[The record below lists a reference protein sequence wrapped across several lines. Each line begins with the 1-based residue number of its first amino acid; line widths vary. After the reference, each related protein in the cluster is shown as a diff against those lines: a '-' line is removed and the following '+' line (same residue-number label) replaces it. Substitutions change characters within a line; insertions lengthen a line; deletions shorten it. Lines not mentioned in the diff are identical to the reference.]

1 MNYSSFFKV
10 RILDVGLLWV
20 YLRRAKEP
28 YRRRICPR
36 AALLIYT
43 RMIKAVLLIG
53 GKRYDV
59 TDHLKNWEDVE
70 ISAKRK
76 DLGGVVRSFSNKFE
90 FVKGAYDLLEAEYLS
105 NYTKASA
112 ILVIGVLN
120 DSWGYNEKFRCKLD
134 FSTYQ
139 SDGYTISINA
149 IDDSVASIINANKSQ
164 VYDIP
169 VSELKE
175 DTLYYDRIKLLN
187 KSAMY
192 ITPNFENEL
201 MPDYDRFMALRLQS
215 WETLLPLAYGEIST
229 PVKGVMEV
237 YDVGMDIPY
246 DNAGNTGYFALC
258 LVDRIEINLRIRMV
272 VDLMTTKVTSLHIR
286 HMSAD
291 NKLKS
296 DKAILLSKDGSSA
309 GVTFVDESLSY
320 AMRDG
325 DRLIAYILC
334 VPSIGEDID
343 EIIKISRDYDF
354 YIDYSAR
361 NKPVN
366 IDAFSPKKI
375 LSSLLSRMGVSL
387 SGDIVS
393 GSMPIPWMMAAES
406 VRGIKDAKV
415 HTSFSKF
422 CDFAKAL
429 MGYDYEILDNS
440 VRFRHMNDFFVN
452 ETKELDH
459 VSNMELSVD
468 ESLIYSGVE
477 IGFDKQDYDEI
488 NGRDEF
494 HFKSSFSTGLDIK
507 DNILSLISPYRA
519 DCYGLEFLAN
529 ERDEES
535 KDTDSD
541 NDIFIAHARKDGDR
555 LVLVREANGGGI
567 YAVTGVLFPDTI
579 FNASYSPRNMLLVNK
594 ERLGICTDYLSFTA
608 SNGNS
613 SISIG
618 GVSETLPV
626 SLPVSDRRIRIDKVS
641 VETPGL
647 SPFPGNYR
655 GRLSFSYAGRSYEGW
670 VSEITEKI
678 GKYQTASYSLILSKI
693 T

>member
-1 MNYSSFFKV
+1 M
-10 RILDVGLLWV
+10 
-20 YLRRAKEP
+20 
-28 YRRRICPR
+28 
-36 AALLIYT
+36 
-43 RMIKAVLLIG
+43 
-53 GKRYDV
+53 

-105 NYTKASA
+105 NYTRASA

-187 KSAMY
+187 KSTMY

-215 WETLLPLAYGEIST
+215 RETLLPLAYGDIST

-272 VDLMTTKVTSLHIR
+272 VDLLTTAVTSLHIR

-334 VPSIGEDID
+334 VTSIGEDID

-366 IDAFSPKKI
+366 IDAFSPKKL

-429 MGYDYEILDNS
+429 LGYDYEILDNS
-440 VRFRHMNDFFVN
+440 VRFRHVNNFFVN

-541 NDIFIAHARKDGDR
+541 NDIFIVHARKDGDR
-555 LVLVREANGGGI
+555 LVLVREENGGAI
-567 YAVTGVLFPDTI
+567 YAVAGVLFPDTI
-579 FNASYSPRNMLLVNK
+579 FNTSYSPRNMLLVNK

-608 SNGNS
+608 SDGNS

-618 GVSETLPV
+618 GVSETLPI
-626 SLPVSDRRIRIDKVS
+626 SLPVNDRRIRIDKVS
-641 VETPGL
+641 LETPGL

-655 GRLSFSYAGRSYEGW
+655 GKLSFSYAGRSYEGW

-678 GKYQTASYSLILSKI
+678 GKPQTTTYSLILSKI

>member
-1 MNYSSFFKV
+1 M
-10 RILDVGLLWV
+10 
-20 YLRRAKEP
+20 
-28 YRRRICPR
+28 
-36 AALLIYT
+36 

-76 DLGGVVRSFSNKFE
+76 DIGGVVRSFSNKFE

-175 DTLYYDRIKLLN
+175 DTLYYDRMNLNNRVEFGVNPNDPKNEQTDPDIYPIEYTGNYLFPLIYMDTNFPVKNKIEVFDNDGYVENSNDVTPLIKAISDIKIVFRLDFKIRQVEVGVDQQAIYPELLLWLFDKN
-187 KSAMY
+187 GVRQTSTKIGYFDGDNDIHIDYQYTVLMRPGDY
-192 ITPNFENEL
+192 ISLFIDSKT
-201 MPDYDRFMALRLQS
+201 LQ
-215 WETLLPLAYGEIST
+215 TLHAKVFDVKEIS
-229 PVKGVMEV
+229 V
-237 YDVGMDIPY
+237 
-246 DNAGNTGYFALC
+246 
-258 LVDRIEINLRIRMV
+258 
-272 VDLMTTKVTSLHIR
+272 
-286 HMSAD
+286 
-291 NKLKS
+291 
-296 DKAILLSKDGSSA
+296 
-309 GVTFVDESLSY
+309 SY
-320 AMRDG
+320 
-325 DRLIAYILC
+325 
-334 VPSIGEDID
+334 IG
-343 EIIKISRDYDF
+343 
-354 YIDYSAR
+354 R

-366 IDAFSPKKI
+366 IDVFSPKKL

-541 NDIFIAHARKDGDR
+541 NDIFIVHARKDGDR
-555 LVLVREANGGGI
+555 LVLVREENGGAI
-567 YAVTGVLFPDTI
+567 YAVTGVLFPYTI

-608 SNGNS
+608 SDGNS

-618 GVSETLPV
+618 GVSETLPI
-626 SLPVSDRRIRIDKVS
+626 SLPVNDRRIRIDKVS
-641 VETPGL
+641 LETPGL

-655 GRLSFSYAGRSYEGW
+655 GKLSFSYAGRSYEGW

>member
-1 MNYSSFFKV
+1 
-10 RILDVGLLWV
+10 
-20 YLRRAKEP
+20 
-28 YRRRICPR
+28 
-36 AALLIYT
+36 
-43 RMIKAVLLIG
+43 MIKAVLLIG
-53 GKRYDV
+53 GKRYDI
-59 TDHLKNWEDVE
+59 TDHLRNWEDVE

-76 DLGGVVRSFSNKFE
+76 DLGGVVRTFSNKFE
-90 FVKGAYDLLEAEYLS
+90 FVKGAYDLLEAEYLA

-139 SDGYTISINA
+139 SDGYTITINA

-175 DTLYYDRIKLLN
+175 EVLYYDRIDLN
-187 KSAMY
+187 NRVEFGVN
-192 ITPNFENEL
+192 PNDPNNEQTD
-201 MPDYDRFMALRLQS
+201 PDIYPIEYTGNYLF
-215 WETLLPLAYGEIST
+215 PLVYMDT
-229 PVKGVMEV
+229 NFPVKNKIEVFDNDGYIENSNDVTPLIKAISDIKIVFRLDFKIRQVEVGVDQQAIYPELLLWLFDKNGV
-237 YDVGMDIPY
+237 KQTSSKI
-246 DNAGNTGYFALC
+246 GYF
-258 LVDRIEINLRIRMV
+258 
-272 VDLMTTKVTSLHIR
+272 
-286 HMSAD
+286 
-291 NKLKS
+291 
-296 DKAILLSKDGSSA
+296 
-309 GVTFVDESLSY
+309 
-320 AMRDG
+320 DG
-325 DRLIAYILC
+325 DN
-334 VPSIGEDID
+334 DIH
-343 EIIKISRDYDF
+343 
-354 YIDYSAR
+354 IDYQYTVLMRPGDYISLFIDSKTLQTLHAKVFDVKDISVSYIGR

-366 IDAFSPKKI
+366 IDAFSPKKL

-429 MGYDYEILDNS
+429 LGYDYEILDNS

-452 ETKELDH
+452 ETKDLEH
-459 VSNMELSVD
+459 VSGMDLSVD
-468 ESLIYSGVE
+468 ESLIYSGVD

-494 HFKSSFSTGLDIK
+494 HFKSSFSTGLSIK

-529 ERDEES
+529 EREEES

-541 NDIFIAHARKDGDR
+541 NDIFIAHARKEGGR
-555 LVLVREANGGGI
+555 LVLVREVNGGPI
-567 YAVTGVLFPDTI
+567 YKVTGVLFPDTI
-579 FNASYSPRNMLLVNK
+579 FNAKYSPRNMLMVNK
-594 ERLGICTDYLSFTA
+594 ARLGICTDYLSFTA
-608 SNGNS
+608 SEGNS

-618 GVSETLPV
+618 GVSETLPI
-626 SLPVSDRRIRIDKVS
+626 SLPTSDRNIRIDKVS

-655 GRLSFSYAGRSYEGW
+655 GKLSFSYAGRSYEGW

>member
-1 MNYSSFFKV
+1 M
-10 RILDVGLLWV
+10 
-20 YLRRAKEP
+20 
-28 YRRRICPR
+28 
-36 AALLIYT
+36 

-76 DLGGVVRSFSNKFE
+76 DLCGVVRSFSNKFE

-187 KSAMY
+187 KSTMY

-215 WETLLPLAYGEIST
+215 RETLLPLAYGEIST

-237 YDVGMDIPY
+237 YDIGMDIPY
-246 DNAGNTGYFALC
+246 DNAGKTGYFALC
-258 LVDRIEINLRIRMV
+258 LVDKIEINLRIRMV
-272 VDLMTTKVTSLHIR
+272 VDLLTTAVTSLHIR

-334 VPSIGEDID
+334 VTSIGEDID

-366 IDAFSPKKI
+366 IDAFSPKKL

-429 MGYDYEILDNS
+429 LGYDYEILDNS

-608 SNGNS
+608 SDGNS

-618 GVSETLPV
+618 GVSETLPI
-626 SLPVSDRRIRIDKVS
+626 SLPVNDRRIRIDKVS
-641 VETPGL
+641 LETPGL

>member
-1 MNYSSFFKV
+1 M
-10 RILDVGLLWV
+10 
-20 YLRRAKEP
+20 
-28 YRRRICPR
+28 
-36 AALLIYT
+36 

-105 NYTKASA
+105 NYTRASA

-187 KSAMY
+187 KSTMY

-215 WETLLPLAYGEIST
+215 RETLLPLAYGEIST

-246 DNAGNTGYFALC
+246 DNAGKTGYFALC
-258 LVDRIEINLRIRMV
+258 LVDKIEINLRIRMV
-272 VDLMTTKVTSLHIR
+272 VDLLTTAVTSLHIR

-309 GVTFVDESLSY
+309 GVTSVDESLSY

-334 VPSIGEDID
+334 VTSIGEDID

-366 IDAFSPKKI
+366 IDAFSPKKL

-429 MGYDYEILDNS
+429 LGYDYEILDNS
-440 VRFRHMNDFFVN
+440 VRFRHMNDFFAN

-541 NDIFIAHARKDGDR
+541 NDIFIVHARKDGDR
-555 LVLVREANGGGI
+555 LVLVREENGGAI
-567 YAVTGVLFPDTI
+567 YAVTGVLFSDTI

-608 SNGNS
+608 SDGNS

-618 GVSETLPV
+618 GVSETLLIP
-626 SLPVSDRRIRIDKVS
+626 LPVNDRRIRIDKVS
-641 VETPGL
+641 LETPGL

-655 GRLSFSYAGRSYEGW
+655 GKLSFSYAGRSYEGW

>member
-1 MNYSSFFKV
+1 M
-10 RILDVGLLWV
+10 
-20 YLRRAKEP
+20 
-28 YRRRICPR
+28 
-36 AALLIYT
+36 

-76 DLGGVVRSFSNKFE
+76 DIGGVVRSFSNKFE

-175 DTLYYDRIKLLN
+175 DTLYYDRMNLNNRVEFGVNPNDPKNEQTDPDIYPIEYTGNYLFPLIYMDTNFPVKNKIEVFDNDGYVENSNDVTPLIKAISDIKIVFRLDFKIRQVEVGVDQQAIYPELLLWLFDKN
-187 KSAMY
+187 GVRQTSTKIGYFDGDNDIHIDYQYTVLMRPGDY
-192 ITPNFENEL
+192 ISLFIDSKT
-201 MPDYDRFMALRLQS
+201 LQ
-215 WETLLPLAYGEIST
+215 TLHAKVFDVKEIS
-229 PVKGVMEV
+229 V
-237 YDVGMDIPY
+237 
-246 DNAGNTGYFALC
+246 
-258 LVDRIEINLRIRMV
+258 
-272 VDLMTTKVTSLHIR
+272 
-286 HMSAD
+286 
-291 NKLKS
+291 
-296 DKAILLSKDGSSA
+296 
-309 GVTFVDESLSY
+309 SY
-320 AMRDG
+320 
-325 DRLIAYILC
+325 
-334 VPSIGEDID
+334 IG
-343 EIIKISRDYDF
+343 
-354 YIDYSAR
+354 R

-366 IDAFSPKKI
+366 IDVFSPKKL

-440 VRFRHMNDFFVN
+440 VRFRHMNDFFIN

-541 NDIFIAHARKDGDR
+541 NDIFIVHARKDGDR
-555 LVLVREANGGGI
+555 LVLVREENGGAI

-608 SNGNS
+608 SDGNS

-618 GVSETLPV
+618 GVSETLPI
-626 SLPVSDRRIRIDKVS
+626 SLPVNDRRIRIDKVS
-641 VETPGL
+641 LETPGL

-655 GRLSFSYAGRSYEGW
+655 GKLSFSYAGRSYEGW

-678 GKYQTASYSLILSKI
+678 GKPQTTTYSLILSKI

>member
-1 MNYSSFFKV
+1 M
-10 RILDVGLLWV
+10 
-20 YLRRAKEP
+20 
-28 YRRRICPR
+28 
-36 AALLIYT
+36 
-43 RMIKAVLLIG
+43 
-53 GKRYDV
+53 

-76 DLGGVVRSFSNKFE
+76 DIGGVVRSFSNKFE

-187 KSAMY
+187 KSTMY

-215 WETLLPLAYGEIST
+215 RETLLPLAYGEIST

-246 DNAGNTGYFALC
+246 DNAGKTGYFALC
-258 LVDRIEINLRIRMV
+258 LVDKIEINLRIRMV
-272 VDLMTTKVTSLHIR
+272 VDLLTTAVTSLHIR

-309 GVTFVDESLSY
+309 GVTSVDESLSY

-334 VPSIGEDID
+334 VTSIGEDID

-366 IDAFSPKKI
+366 IDAFSPKKL

-429 MGYDYEILDNS
+429 LGYDYEILDNS

-541 NDIFIAHARKDGDR
+541 NDIFIVHARKDGDR
-555 LVLVREANGGGI
+555 LVLVREENGGAI
-567 YAVTGVLFPDTI
+567 YAVMGVLFPDTI
-579 FNASYSPRNMLLVNK
+579 FNASYSPRNMILVNK

-608 SNGNS
+608 SDGNS

-618 GVSETLPV
+618 GVSETLPIP
-626 SLPVSDRRIRIDKVS
+626 LPVNDRRIRIDKVS
-641 VETPGL
+641 LETPGL

-655 GRLSFSYAGRSYEGW
+655 GKLSFSYAGRSYEGW

>member
-1 MNYSSFFKV
+1 
-10 RILDVGLLWV
+10 
-20 YLRRAKEP
+20 
-28 YRRRICPR
+28 
-36 AALLIYT
+36 
-43 RMIKAVLLIG
+43 MIKAVLLIG

-76 DLGGVVRSFSNKFE
+76 DIGGVVRSFSNKFE

-187 KSAMY
+187 KSTMY

-215 WETLLPLAYGEIST
+215 RETLLPLAYGEIST

-246 DNAGNTGYFALC
+246 DNAGKTGYFALC
-258 LVDRIEINLRIRMV
+258 LVDKIEINLRIRMV
-272 VDLMTTKVTSLHIR
+272 VDLLTTAVTSLHIR

-309 GVTFVDESLSY
+309 GVTSVDESLSY

-334 VPSIGEDID
+334 VTSIGEDID

-366 IDAFSPKKI
+366 IDAFSPKKL

-429 MGYDYEILDNS
+429 LGYDYEILDNS

-541 NDIFIAHARKDGDR
+541 NDIFIVHARKDGDR
-555 LVLVREANGGGI
+555 LVLVREENGGAI

-608 SNGNS
+608 SDGNS

-618 GVSETLPV
+618 GVSETLPI
-626 SLPVSDRRIRIDKVS
+626 SLPVNDRRIRIDKVS
-641 VETPGL
+641 LETPGL

-655 GRLSFSYAGRSYEGW
+655 GKLSFSYAGRSYEGW

>member
-1 MNYSSFFKV
+1 
-10 RILDVGLLWV
+10 
-20 YLRRAKEP
+20 
-28 YRRRICPR
+28 
-36 AALLIYT
+36 
-43 RMIKAVLLIG
+43 MIKAVLLIG

-175 DTLYYDRIKLLN
+175 DTLYYDRMNLNNRVEFGVNPNDPKNEQTDPDIYPIEYTGNYLFPLIYMDTNFPVKNKIEVFDNDGYVENSNDVTPLIKAISDIKIVFRLDFKIRQVEVGVDQQAIYPELLLWLFDKN
-187 KSAMY
+187 GVRQTSTKIGYFDGDNDIHIDYQYTVLMRPGDY
-192 ITPNFENEL
+192 ISLFIDSKT
-201 MPDYDRFMALRLQS
+201 LQ
-215 WETLLPLAYGEIST
+215 TLHAKVFDVKEIS
-229 PVKGVMEV
+229 V
-237 YDVGMDIPY
+237 
-246 DNAGNTGYFALC
+246 
-258 LVDRIEINLRIRMV
+258 
-272 VDLMTTKVTSLHIR
+272 
-286 HMSAD
+286 
-291 NKLKS
+291 
-296 DKAILLSKDGSSA
+296 
-309 GVTFVDESLSY
+309 SY
-320 AMRDG
+320 
-325 DRLIAYILC
+325 
-334 VPSIGEDID
+334 IG
-343 EIIKISRDYDF
+343 
-354 YIDYSAR
+354 R

-366 IDAFSPKKI
+366 IDVFSPKKL

-429 MGYDYEILDNS
+429 LGYDYEILDNS

-541 NDIFIAHARKDGDR
+541 NDIFIVHARKDGDR
-555 LVLVREANGGGI
+555 LVLVREENGGAI

-608 SNGNS
+608 SDGNS

-618 GVSETLPV
+618 GVSETLPI
-626 SLPVSDRRIRIDKVS
+626 SLPVNDRRIRIDKVS
-641 VETPGL
+641 LETPGL

-655 GRLSFSYAGRSYEGW
+655 GKLSFSYAGRSYEGW

>member
-1 MNYSSFFKV
+1 
-10 RILDVGLLWV
+10 
-20 YLRRAKEP
+20 
-28 YRRRICPR
+28 
-36 AALLIYT
+36 
-43 RMIKAVLLIG
+43 MIKAVLLIG

-90 FVKGAYDLLEAEYLS
+90 FVKGAYDLLEAEYLA
-105 NYTKASA
+105 NYTRASA

-187 KSAMY
+187 KSTMY

-201 MPDYDRFMALRLQS
+201 MPDYDRFMALRIQKR
-215 WETLLPLAYGEIST
+215 ETLLPLAYGEIST
-229 PVKGVMEV
+229 PVRGVMEV

-258 LVDRIEINLRIRMV
+258 LVDKIEINLRIRML
-272 VDLMTTKVTSLHIR
+272 VDLLTTAVTSLHIR

-309 GVTFVDESLSY
+309 GVTSVDESLSY

-334 VPSIGEDID
+334 VTSIGEDID

-366 IDAFSPKKI
+366 IDAFSPKKL

-387 SGDIVS
+387 PGDIVS
-393 GSMPIPWMMAAES
+393 GAMPIPWVMAAES

-429 MGYDYEILDNS
+429 LGYDYEILDNS

-541 NDIFIAHARKDGDR
+541 NDIFIVHARKDGDR

-579 FNASYSPRNMLLVNK
+579 FNALYSPRNMLLVNK
-594 ERLGICTDYLSFTA
+594 YRLDICTDYLSFTA
-608 SNGNS
+608 SDGNS

-618 GVSETLPV
+618 GVSETLPI
-626 SLPVSDRRIRIDKVS
+626 SLPVNDRRIRIDKVS
-641 VETPGL
+641 LETPGL

-655 GRLSFSYAGRSYEGW
+655 GKLSFSYAGRSYEGW

>member
-1 MNYSSFFKV
+1 M
-10 RILDVGLLWV
+10 
-20 YLRRAKEP
+20 
-28 YRRRICPR
+28 
-36 AALLIYT
+36 

-76 DLGGVVRSFSNKFE
+76 DLCGVVRSFSNKFE

-187 KSAMY
+187 KSTMY

-215 WETLLPLAYGEIST
+215 RETLLPLAYGEIST

-246 DNAGNTGYFALC
+246 DNAGKTGYFALC
-258 LVDRIEINLRIRMV
+258 LVDKIEINLRIRMV
-272 VDLMTTKVTSLHIR
+272 VDLLTTAVTSLHIR

-334 VPSIGEDID
+334 VTSIGEDID

-366 IDAFSPKKI
+366 IDAFSPKKL

-429 MGYDYEILDNS
+429 LGYDYEILDNS

-541 NDIFIAHARKDGDR
+541 NDIFIVHARKDGDR
-555 LVLVREANGGGI
+555 LVLVREENGGAI
-567 YAVTGVLFPDTI
+567 YAVTGVLFSDTI

-608 SNGNS
+608 SDGNS

-618 GVSETLPV
+618 GVSETLPI
-626 SLPVSDRRIRIDKVS
+626 SLPVNDRRIRIDKVS
-641 VETPGL
+641 LETPGL
-647 SPFPGNYR
+647 SPFPGNYK
-655 GRLSFSYAGRSYEGW
+655 GKLSFSYAGRSYEGW

>member
-1 MNYSSFFKV
+1 
-10 RILDVGLLWV
+10 
-20 YLRRAKEP
+20 
-28 YRRRICPR
+28 
-36 AALLIYT
+36 
-43 RMIKAVLLIG
+43 MIKAVLLIG

-90 FVKGAYDLLEAEYLS
+90 FVKGAYDLLESEYLS

-187 KSAMY
+187 KSTMY

-201 MPDYDRFMALRLQS
+201 MPDYDQFMALRLQS
-215 WETLLPLAYGEIST
+215 RETLLPLAYGEIST

-246 DNAGNTGYFALC
+246 DNAGNTGYFTLC

-272 VDLMTTKVTSLHIR
+272 VDLLTTAVTSLHIR

-320 AMRDG
+320 VMRDG

-334 VPSIGEDID
+334 VTSIGEDVD
-343 EIIKISRDYDF
+343 EFVKISRDYDF

-366 IDAFSPKKI
+366 IDAFSPKKL

-429 MGYDYEILDNS
+429 LGYDYGILDNS

-541 NDIFIAHARKDGDR
+541 NDIFIVHARKDGDR
-555 LVLVREANGGGI
+555 LVLVREENGGAI

-594 ERLGICTDYLSFTA
+594 DRLGICTDYLSFTA
-608 SNGNS
+608 SDGNS

-618 GVSETLPV
+618 GVSETLPI
-626 SLPVSDRRIRIDKVS
+626 SLPVNDRRIRIDKVS
-641 VETPGL
+641 LETPGL

-655 GRLSFSYAGRSYEGW
+655 GKLSFSYAGRSYEGW
-670 VSEITEKI
+670 VGEITEKI
-678 GKYQTASYSLILSKI
+678 GKPQTTSYSLILSKI

>member
-1 MNYSSFFKV
+1 MT
-10 RILDVGLLWV
+10 
-20 YLRRAKEP
+20 E
-28 YRRRICPR
+28 
-36 AALLIYT
+36 
-43 RMIKAVLLIG
+43 
-53 GKRYDV
+53 
-59 TDHLKNWEDVE
+59 HLKNWEDVE

-76 DLGGVVRSFSNKFE
+76 DLCGVVRSFSNKFE

-187 KSAMY
+187 KSTMY

-215 WETLLPLAYGEIST
+215 RETLLPLAYGEIST

-246 DNAGNTGYFALC
+246 DNAGKTGYFALC
-258 LVDRIEINLRIRMV
+258 LVDKIEINLRIRMV
-272 VDLMTTKVTSLHIR
+272 VDLLTTAVTSLHIR

-334 VPSIGEDID
+334 VTSIGEDID

-366 IDAFSPKKI
+366 IDAFSPKKL

-429 MGYDYEILDNS
+429 LGYDYEILDNS

-608 SNGNS
+608 SDGNS

-618 GVSETLPV
+618 GVSETLPI
-626 SLPVSDRRIRIDKVS
+626 SLPVNDRRIRIDKVS
-641 VETPGL
+641 LETPGL

>member
-1 MNYSSFFKV
+1 
-10 RILDVGLLWV
+10 
-20 YLRRAKEP
+20 
-28 YRRRICPR
+28 
-36 AALLIYT
+36 
-43 RMIKAVLLIG
+43 MIKAVLLIG

-187 KSAMY
+187 KSTMY

-215 WETLLPLAYGEIST
+215 RETLLPLAYGEIST

-246 DNAGNTGYFALC
+246 DNAGKTGYFALC
-258 LVDRIEINLRIRMV
+258 LVDKIEINLRIRMV
-272 VDLMTTKVTSLHIR
+272 VDLLTTAVTSLHIR

-309 GVTFVDESLSY
+309 GVTSVDESLSY

-334 VPSIGEDID
+334 VTSIGEDID

-366 IDAFSPKKI
+366 IDAFSPKKL

-429 MGYDYEILDNS
+429 LGYDYEILDNS

-541 NDIFIAHARKDGDR
+541 NDIFIVHARKDGDR
-555 LVLVREANGGGI
+555 LVLVREENGGAI

-608 SNGNS
+608 SDGNS

-618 GVSETLPV
+618 GVSETLPI
-626 SLPVSDRRIRIDKVS
+626 SLPVNDRRIRIDKVS
-641 VETPGL
+641 LETPGL
-647 SPFPGNYR
+647 SPFPVNYR
-655 GRLSFSYAGRSYEGW
+655 GKLSFSYAGRSYEGW

-678 GKYQTASYSLILSKI
+678 GKPQTTSYSLILSKI

>member
-1 MNYSSFFKV
+1 M
-10 RILDVGLLWV
+10 
-20 YLRRAKEP
+20 
-28 YRRRICPR
+28 
-36 AALLIYT
+36 

-105 NYTKASA
+105 NYTRASA

-175 DTLYYDRIKLLN
+175 DTLYYDRIYLN
-187 KSAMY
+187 NNTKWS
-192 ITPNFENEL
+192 INPNVDQTQDDVYEVIINTK
-201 MPDYDRFMALRLQS
+201 DIY
-215 WETLLPLAYGEIST
+215 TLLPITYIDTNFAVKNIIDVSDQILSIHEATGDNYMIKGITPHPIKIRISFSIKAGKTSEEIVLALFFVILN
-229 PVKGVMEV
+229 KGGDILREERT
-237 YDVGMDIPY
+237 DIPLSDTY
-246 DNAGNTGYFALC
+246 INIDKTFDISLNPDDRFAVYF
-258 LVDRIEINLRIRMV
+258 N
-272 VDLMTTKVTSLHIR
+272 
-286 HMSAD
+286 
-291 NKLKS
+291 
-296 DKAILLSKDGSSA
+296 SA
-309 GVTFVDESLSY
+309 GGHSTDIHLTIKDVKDISVSY
-320 AMRDG
+320 
-325 DRLIAYILC
+325 
-334 VPSIGEDID
+334 IG
-343 EIIKISRDYDF
+343 
-354 YIDYSAR
+354 R
-361 NKPVN
+361 NKPVE
-366 IDAFSPKKI
+366 IDTFSPKKL

-387 SGDIVS
+387 SSDIVS

-429 MGYDYEILDNS
+429 LGYDYEILDNS

-468 ESLIYSGVE
+468 ESLIYSGIE

-555 LVLVREANGGGI
+555 LVLVREENGGAI

-594 ERLGICTDYLSFTA
+594 DRLGICTDYLSFTA
-608 SNGNS
+608 SDGNS

-618 GVSETLPV
+618 GVSETLPI
-626 SLPVSDRRIRIDKVS
+626 SLPVNDRRIRIDKVS
-641 VETPGL
+641 LETPGL

-655 GRLSFSYAGRSYEGW
+655 GKLSFSYAGRSYEGW

-678 GKYQTASYSLILSKI
+678 GKPQTTTYSLILSKI

>member
-1 MNYSSFFKV
+1 M
-10 RILDVGLLWV
+10 
-20 YLRRAKEP
+20 
-28 YRRRICPR
+28 
-36 AALLIYT
+36 

-76 DLGGVVRSFSNKFE
+76 DIGGVVRSFSNKFE

-187 KSAMY
+187 KSTMY

-215 WETLLPLAYGEIST
+215 RETLLPLAYGEIST

-246 DNAGNTGYFALC
+246 DNAGKTGYFALC
-258 LVDRIEINLRIRMV
+258 LVDKIEINLRIRMV
-272 VDLMTTKVTSLHIR
+272 VDLLTTAVTSLHIR

-309 GVTFVDESLSY
+309 GVTSVDESLSY

-334 VPSIGEDID
+334 VTSIGEDID
-343 EIIKISRDYDF
+343 EIIKISRDYDL

-366 IDAFSPKKI
+366 IDAFSPKKL

-429 MGYDYEILDNS
+429 LGYDYEILDNS

-541 NDIFIAHARKDGDR
+541 NDIFIVHARKDGDR
-555 LVLVREANGGGI
+555 LVLVREENGGAI

-594 ERLGICTDYLSFTA
+594 DRLGICTDYLSFTA
-608 SNGNS
+608 SDGNS

-618 GVSETLPV
+618 GVSETLPI
-626 SLPVSDRRIRIDKVS
+626 SLPVNDRRIRIDKVS
-641 VETPGL
+641 LETPGL

-655 GRLSFSYAGRSYEGW
+655 GKLSFSYAGRSYEGW

>member
-1 MNYSSFFKV
+1 M
-10 RILDVGLLWV
+10 
-20 YLRRAKEP
+20 
-28 YRRRICPR
+28 
-36 AALLIYT
+36 

-76 DLGGVVRSFSNKFE
+76 DIGGVVRSFSNKFE

-187 KSAMY
+187 KSTMY

-215 WETLLPLAYGEIST
+215 RETLLPLAYGEIST

-246 DNAGNTGYFALC
+246 DNAGKTGYFALC
-258 LVDRIEINLRIRMV
+258 LVDKIEINLRIRMV
-272 VDLMTTKVTSLHIR
+272 VDLLTTAVTSLHIR

-309 GVTFVDESLSY
+309 GVTSVDESLSY

-334 VPSIGEDID
+334 VTSIGEDID

-366 IDAFSPKKI
+366 IDAFSPKKL

-541 NDIFIAHARKDGDR
+541 NDIFIVHARKDGDR
-555 LVLVREANGGGI
+555 LVLVREENGGAI
-567 YAVTGVLFPDTI
+567 YAVTGVLFSDTI

-608 SNGNS
+608 SDGNS

-618 GVSETLPV
+618 GVSETLPI
-626 SLPVSDRRIRIDKVS
+626 SLPVNDRRIRIDKVS
-641 VETPGL
+641 LETPGL

-655 GRLSFSYAGRSYEGW
+655 GKLSFSYAGRSYEGW

>member
-1 MNYSSFFKV
+1 
-10 RILDVGLLWV
+10 
-20 YLRRAKEP
+20 
-28 YRRRICPR
+28 
-36 AALLIYT
+36 
-43 RMIKAVLLIG
+43 MIKAVLLIG

-90 FVKGAYDLLEAEYLS
+90 FVKWAYDLLEAEYLS

-175 DTLYYDRIKLLN
+175 DALYYDRIKLLN
-187 KSAMY
+187 KSTMY

-215 WETLLPLAYGEIST
+215 RETLLPLAYGEIST

-246 DNAGNTGYFALC
+246 DNAGKTGYFALC
-258 LVDRIEINLRIRMV
+258 LVDKIEINLRIRMV
-272 VDLMTTKVTSLHIR
+272 VDLLTTAVTSLHIR

-334 VPSIGEDID
+334 VTSIGEGID

-366 IDAFSPKKI
+366 IDAFSPKKL

-429 MGYDYEILDNS
+429 LGYDYEILDNS
-440 VRFRHMNDFFVN
+440 VHFRHMNDFFVN

-541 NDIFIAHARKDGDR
+541 NDIFIVHARKDGDR
-555 LVLVREANGGGI
+555 LVLVREENGGAI

-608 SNGNS
+608 SDGNS

-618 GVSETLPV
+618 GVSETLPI
-626 SLPVSDRRIRIDKVS
+626 SLPVNDRRIRIDKVS
-641 VETPGL
+641 LETPGL

-655 GRLSFSYAGRSYEGW
+655 GKLSFSYAGISYEGW

>member
-1 MNYSSFFKV
+1 M
-10 RILDVGLLWV
+10 
-20 YLRRAKEP
+20 
-28 YRRRICPR
+28 
-36 AALLIYT
+36 

-76 DLGGVVRSFSNKFE
+76 DLCGVVRSFSNNFE

-187 KSAMY
+187 KSTMY

-215 WETLLPLAYGEIST
+215 RETLLPLAYGEIST

-246 DNAGNTGYFALC
+246 DNAGKTGYFALC
-258 LVDRIEINLRIRMV
+258 LVDKIEINLRIRMV
-272 VDLMTTKVTSLHIR
+272 VDLLTTAVTSLHIR

-334 VPSIGEDID
+334 VTSIGEDID

-366 IDAFSPKKI
+366 IDAFSPKKL

-429 MGYDYEILDNS
+429 LGYDYEILDNS

-608 SNGNS
+608 SDGNS

-618 GVSETLPV
+618 GVSETLPI
-626 SLPVSDRRIRIDKVS
+626 SLPVNDRRIRIDKVS
-641 VETPGL
+641 LETPGL

>member
-1 MNYSSFFKV
+1 M
-10 RILDVGLLWV
+10 
-20 YLRRAKEP
+20 
-28 YRRRICPR
+28 
-36 AALLIYT
+36 

-76 DLGGVVRSFSNKFE
+76 DIGGVVRSFSNKFE

-187 KSAMY
+187 KSTMY

-215 WETLLPLAYGEIST
+215 RETLLPLAYGEIST

-246 DNAGNTGYFALC
+246 DNAGKTGYFALC
-258 LVDRIEINLRIRMV
+258 LVDKIEINLRIRMV
-272 VDLMTTKVTSLHIR
+272 VDLLTTAVTSLHIR

-309 GVTFVDESLSY
+309 GVTSVDESLSY

-334 VPSIGEDID
+334 VTSIGEDID

-366 IDAFSPKKI
+366 IDAFSPKKL

-429 MGYDYEILDNS
+429 LGYDYEILDNS

-541 NDIFIAHARKDGDR
+541 NDIFIVHARKDGDR
-555 LVLVREANGGGI
+555 LVLVREENGGAI
-567 YAVTGVLFPDTI
+567 YAVMGVLFPDTI

-608 SNGNS
+608 SDGNS

-618 GVSETLPV
+618 GVSETLPI
-626 SLPVSDRRIRIDKVS
+626 SLPVNDRRIRIDKVS
-641 VETPGL
+641 LETPGL

-655 GRLSFSYAGRSYEGW
+655 GKLSFSYAGRSYEGW

>member
-1 MNYSSFFKV
+1 
-10 RILDVGLLWV
+10 
-20 YLRRAKEP
+20 
-28 YRRRICPR
+28 
-36 AALLIYT
+36 
-43 RMIKAVLLIG
+43 MIKAVLLIG

-175 DTLYYDRIKLLN
+175 DTLYYDRMNLNNRVEFGVNPNDPKNEQTDPDIYPIEYTGNYLFPLIYMDTNFPVKNKIEVFDNDGYVENSNDVTPLIKAISDIKIVFRLDFKIRQVEVGVDQQAIYPELLLWLFDKN
-187 KSAMY
+187 GVRQTSTKIGYFDGDNDIHIDYQYTVLMRPGDY
-192 ITPNFENEL
+192 ISLFIDSKT
-201 MPDYDRFMALRLQS
+201 LQ
-215 WETLLPLAYGEIST
+215 TLHAKVFDVKEIS
-229 PVKGVMEV
+229 V
-237 YDVGMDIPY
+237 
-246 DNAGNTGYFALC
+246 
-258 LVDRIEINLRIRMV
+258 
-272 VDLMTTKVTSLHIR
+272 
-286 HMSAD
+286 
-291 NKLKS
+291 
-296 DKAILLSKDGSSA
+296 
-309 GVTFVDESLSY
+309 SY
-320 AMRDG
+320 
-325 DRLIAYILC
+325 
-334 VPSIGEDID
+334 IG
-343 EIIKISRDYDF
+343 
-354 YIDYSAR
+354 R

-366 IDAFSPKKI
+366 IDVFSPKKL

-415 HTSFSKF
+415 HTSFFKF

-468 ESLIYSGVE
+468 ESLIYSGVD
-477 IGFDKQDYDEI
+477 IGFDKQEYDEI

-494 HFKSSFSTGLDIK
+494 HFKSSFSTGLEIK
-507 DNILSLISPYRA
+507 DNILLLISPYRA

-529 ERDEES
+529 EREEES

-541 NDIFIAHARKDGDR
+541 NDIFIVHARKEGDK
-555 LVLVREANGGGI
+555 LTLVREANGGGI

-579 FNASYSPRNMLLVNK
+579 FNALYSPRNMLMVNK
-594 ERLGICTDYLSFTA
+594 YRLDICTDYLSFTA
-608 SNGNS
+608 SDGNS

-618 GVSETLPV
+618 GVPETQPI
-626 SLPVSDRRIRIDKVS
+626 SLSVYDRRIRIDKVS

-655 GRLSFSYAGRSYEGW
+655 GKLSFSYDGRSYEGW
-670 VSEITEKI
+670 VGEITEKI
-678 GKYQTASYSLILSKI
+678 GKPQTTSYSLILSKI

>member
-1 MNYSSFFKV
+1 M
-10 RILDVGLLWV
+10 
-20 YLRRAKEP
+20 
-28 YRRRICPR
+28 
-36 AALLIYT
+36 

-76 DLGGVVRSFSNKFE
+76 DLCGVVRSFSNKFE

-187 KSAMY
+187 KSTMY

-215 WETLLPLAYGEIST
+215 RETLLPLAYGEIST

-246 DNAGNTGYFALC
+246 DNAGKTGYFALC
-258 LVDRIEINLRIRMV
+258 LVDKIEINLRIRMA
-272 VDLMTTKVTSLHIR
+272 VDLLTTAVTSLHIR

-334 VPSIGEDID
+334 VTSIGEDID

-366 IDAFSPKKI
+366 IDAFSPKKL

-429 MGYDYEILDNS
+429 LGYDYEILDNS
-440 VRFRHMNDFFVN
+440 VLFRHMNDFFVN

-608 SNGNS
+608 SDGNS

-618 GVSETLPV
+618 GVSETLPI
-626 SLPVSDRRIRIDKVS
+626 SLPVNDRRIRIDKVS
-641 VETPGL
+641 LETPGL

>member
-1 MNYSSFFKV
+1 M
-10 RILDVGLLWV
+10 
-20 YLRRAKEP
+20 
-28 YRRRICPR
+28 
-36 AALLIYT
+36 
-43 RMIKAVLLIG
+43 
-53 GKRYDV
+53 

-175 DTLYYDRIKLLN
+175 DTLYYDRMNLNNRVEFGVNPNDPKNEQTDPDIYPIEYTGNYLFPLIYMDTNFPVKNKIEVFDNDGYVENSNDVTPLIKAISDIKIVFRLDFKIRQVEVGVDQQAIYPELLLWLFDKN
-187 KSAMY
+187 GVRQTSTKIGYFDGDNDIHIDYQYTVLMRPGDY
-192 ITPNFENEL
+192 ISLFIDSKT
-201 MPDYDRFMALRLQS
+201 LQ
-215 WETLLPLAYGEIST
+215 TLHAKVFDVKEIS
-229 PVKGVMEV
+229 V
-237 YDVGMDIPY
+237 
-246 DNAGNTGYFALC
+246 
-258 LVDRIEINLRIRMV
+258 
-272 VDLMTTKVTSLHIR
+272 
-286 HMSAD
+286 
-291 NKLKS
+291 
-296 DKAILLSKDGSSA
+296 
-309 GVTFVDESLSY
+309 SY
-320 AMRDG
+320 
-325 DRLIAYILC
+325 
-334 VPSIGEDID
+334 IG
-343 EIIKISRDYDF
+343 
-354 YIDYSAR
+354 R

-366 IDAFSPKKI
+366 IDVFSPKKL

-429 MGYDYEILDNS
+429 LGYDYEILDNS

-468 ESLIYSGVE
+468 ESLIYSGIE

-555 LVLVREANGGGI
+555 LVLVREENGGAI

-594 ERLGICTDYLSFTA
+594 DRLGICTDYLSFTA
-608 SNGNS
+608 SDGNS

-618 GVSETLPV
+618 GVSETLPI
-626 SLPVSDRRIRIDKVS
+626 SLPVNDRRIRIDKVS
-641 VETPGL
+641 LETPGL

-655 GRLSFSYAGRSYEGW
+655 GRLSFSCAGRSYEGW

>member
-1 MNYSSFFKV
+1 M
-10 RILDVGLLWV
+10 
-20 YLRRAKEP
+20 
-28 YRRRICPR
+28 
-36 AALLIYT
+36 
-43 RMIKAVLLIG
+43 LLIG

-105 NYTKASA
+105 NYTRASA

-187 KSAMY
+187 KSTMY

-215 WETLLPLAYGEIST
+215 RETLLPLAYGEIST

-246 DNAGNTGYFALC
+246 DNAGKTGYFALC
-258 LVDRIEINLRIRMV
+258 LVDKIEINLRIRMV
-272 VDLMTTKVTSLHIR
+272 VDLLTTAVTSLHIR

-309 GVTFVDESLSY
+309 GVTSVDESLSY

-334 VPSIGEDID
+334 VTSIGEDID

-366 IDAFSPKKI
+366 IDAFSPKKL

-387 SGDIVS
+387 SGDMVS

-429 MGYDYEILDNS
+429 LGYDYEILDNS

-541 NDIFIAHARKDGDR
+541 NDIFIVHARKDGDR
-555 LVLVREANGGGI
+555 LVLVREENGGAI

-594 ERLGICTDYLSFTA
+594 DRLGICTDYLSFTA
-608 SNGNS
+608 SDGNS

-618 GVSETLPV
+618 GVSETLPI
-626 SLPVSDRRIRIDKVS
+626 SLPVNDRRIRIDKVS
-641 VETPGL
+641 LETPGL

-655 GRLSFSYAGRSYEGW
+655 GKLSFSYAGRSYEGW

>member
-1 MNYSSFFKV
+1 M
-10 RILDVGLLWV
+10 
-20 YLRRAKEP
+20 
-28 YRRRICPR
+28 
-36 AALLIYT
+36 

-76 DLGGVVRSFSNKFE
+76 DLCGVVRSFSNKFE

-187 KSAMY
+187 KSTMY

-215 WETLLPLAYGEIST
+215 RETLLPLAYGEIST

-246 DNAGNTGYFALC
+246 DNAGKTGYFALC
-258 LVDRIEINLRIRMV
+258 LVDKIEINLRIRMV
-272 VDLMTTKVTSLHIR
+272 VDLLTTAVTSLHIR

-334 VPSIGEDID
+334 VTSIGEDID

-366 IDAFSPKKI
+366 IDAFSPKKL

-429 MGYDYEILDNS
+429 LGYDYEILDNS

-555 LVLVREANGGGI
+555 LVLVREANGEGI

-608 SNGNS
+608 SDGNS

-618 GVSETLPV
+618 GVSETLPI
-626 SLPVSDRRIRIDKVS
+626 SLPVNDRRIRIDKVS
-641 VETPGL
+641 LETPGL

>member
-1 MNYSSFFKV
+1 
-10 RILDVGLLWV
+10 
-20 YLRRAKEP
+20 
-28 YRRRICPR
+28 
-36 AALLIYT
+36 
-43 RMIKAVLLIG
+43 MIKAVLLIG

-187 KSAMY
+187 KSTMY

-215 WETLLPLAYGEIST
+215 RETLLPLAYGEIST

-246 DNAGNTGYFALC
+246 DNAGKTGYFALC
-258 LVDRIEINLRIRMV
+258 LVDKIEINLRIRMV
-272 VDLMTTKVTSLHIR
+272 VDLLTTAVTSLHIR

-309 GVTFVDESLSY
+309 GVTSVDESLSY

-334 VPSIGEDID
+334 VTSIGEDID

-366 IDAFSPKKI
+366 IDAFSPKKL

-429 MGYDYEILDNS
+429 LGYDYEILDNS

-541 NDIFIAHARKDGDR
+541 NDIFIVHARKDGDR
-555 LVLVREANGGGI
+555 LVLVREENGGAI
-567 YAVTGVLFPDTI
+567 YAVTGVLFPYTI

-608 SNGNS
+608 SDGNS

-618 GVSETLPV
+618 GVSETLPI
-626 SLPVSDRRIRIDKVS
+626 SLPVNDRRIRIDKVS
-641 VETPGL
+641 LETPGL

-655 GRLSFSYAGRSYEGW
+655 GKLSFSYAGRSYEGW

>member
-1 MNYSSFFKV
+1 M
-10 RILDVGLLWV
+10 
-20 YLRRAKEP
+20 
-28 YRRRICPR
+28 
-36 AALLIYT
+36 

-76 DLGGVVRSFSNKFE
+76 DLCGVVRSFSNKFE

-187 KSAMY
+187 KSTMY

-215 WETLLPLAYGEIST
+215 RETLLPLAYGEIST

-246 DNAGNTGYFALC
+246 DNAGKTGYFALC
-258 LVDRIEINLRIRMV
+258 LVDKIEINLRIRMV
-272 VDLMTTKVTSLHIR
+272 VDLLTTAVTSLHIR

-334 VPSIGEDID
+334 VTSIGEDID

-366 IDAFSPKKI
+366 IDAFSPKKL

-429 MGYDYEILDNS
+429 LGYDYEILDNS
-440 VRFRHMNDFFVN
+440 VRFRHMNEFFVN

-608 SNGNS
+608 SDGNS

-618 GVSETLPV
+618 GVSETLPI
-626 SLPVSDRRIRIDKVS
+626 SLPVNDRRIRIDKVS
-641 VETPGL
+641 LETPGL

>member
-1 MNYSSFFKV
+1 M
-10 RILDVGLLWV
+10 
-20 YLRRAKEP
+20 
-28 YRRRICPR
+28 
-36 AALLIYT
+36 

-76 DLGGVVRSFSNKFE
+76 DIGGVVRSFSNKFE

-105 NYTKASA
+105 NYTRASA

-175 DTLYYDRIKLLN
+175 DALYYDRIKLLN
-187 KSAMY
+187 KSTMY

-215 WETLLPLAYGEIST
+215 RETLLPLAYGEIST

-246 DNAGNTGYFALC
+246 DNAGKTGYFALC
-258 LVDRIEINLRIRMV
+258 LVDKIEINLRIRMV
-272 VDLMTTKVTSLHIR
+272 VDLLTTAVTSLHIR

-309 GVTFVDESLSY
+309 GVTSVDESLSY

-334 VPSIGEDID
+334 VTSIGEDID

-366 IDAFSPKKI
+366 IDAFSPKKL

-429 MGYDYEILDNS
+429 LGYDYEILDNS

-541 NDIFIAHARKDGDR
+541 NDIFIVHARKDGDR
-555 LVLVREANGGGI
+555 LVLVREENGGAI

-608 SNGNS
+608 SDGNS

-618 GVSETLPV
+618 GVSETLPI
-626 SLPVSDRRIRIDKVS
+626 SLPVNDRRIRIDKVS
-641 VETPGL
+641 LETPGL

-655 GRLSFSYAGRSYEGW
+655 GKLSFSYAGRSYEGW

-678 GKYQTASYSLILSKI
+678 GKPQTTSYSLILSKI

>member
-1 MNYSSFFKV
+1 
-10 RILDVGLLWV
+10 
-20 YLRRAKEP
+20 
-28 YRRRICPR
+28 
-36 AALLIYT
+36 
-43 RMIKAVLLIG
+43 MIKAVLLIG

-59 TDHLKNWEDVE
+59 TEHLKNWEDVE

-76 DLGGVVRSFSNKFE
+76 DIGGVVRSFSNKFE

-187 KSAMY
+187 KSTMY

-215 WETLLPLAYGEIST
+215 RETLLPLAYGEIST

-246 DNAGNTGYFALC
+246 DNAGKTGYFALC
-258 LVDRIEINLRIRMV
+258 LVDKIEINLRIRMV
-272 VDLMTTKVTSLHIR
+272 VDLLTTAVTSLHIR

-309 GVTFVDESLSY
+309 GVTSVDESLSY

-334 VPSIGEDID
+334 VTSIGEDID

-366 IDAFSPKKI
+366 IDAFSPKKL

-429 MGYDYEILDNS
+429 LGYDYEILDNS
-440 VRFRHMNDFFVN
+440 VRFWHMNDFFVN

-541 NDIFIAHARKDGDR
+541 NDIFIVHARKDGDR
-555 LVLVREANGGGI
+555 LVLVREENGGAI
-567 YAVTGVLFPDTI
+567 YAVTGVLFSDTI

-608 SNGNS
+608 SDGNS

-618 GVSETLPV
+618 GVSETLPI
-626 SLPVSDRRIRIDKVS
+626 SLPVNDRRIRIDKVS
-641 VETPGL
+641 LETPGL

-655 GRLSFSYAGRSYEGW
+655 GKLSFSYAGRSYEGW
-670 VSEITEKI
+670 VGEITEKI

-693 T
+693 S

>member
-1 MNYSSFFKV
+1 M
-10 RILDVGLLWV
+10 
-20 YLRRAKEP
+20 
-28 YRRRICPR
+28 
-36 AALLIYT
+36 

-175 DTLYYDRIKLLN
+175 DTLYYDRMNLNNRVEFGVNPNDPKNEQTDPDIYPIEYTGNYLFPLIYMDTNFPVKNKIEVFDNDGYVENSNDVTPLIKAISDIKIVFRLDFKIRQVEVGVDQQAIYPELLLWLFDKN
-187 KSAMY
+187 GVRQTSTKIGYFDGDNDIHIDYQYTVLMRPGDY
-192 ITPNFENEL
+192 ISLFIDSKT
-201 MPDYDRFMALRLQS
+201 LQ
-215 WETLLPLAYGEIST
+215 TLHAKVFDVKEIS
-229 PVKGVMEV
+229 V
-237 YDVGMDIPY
+237 
-246 DNAGNTGYFALC
+246 
-258 LVDRIEINLRIRMV
+258 
-272 VDLMTTKVTSLHIR
+272 
-286 HMSAD
+286 
-291 NKLKS
+291 
-296 DKAILLSKDGSSA
+296 
-309 GVTFVDESLSY
+309 SY
-320 AMRDG
+320 
-325 DRLIAYILC
+325 
-334 VPSIGEDID
+334 IG
-343 EIIKISRDYDF
+343 
-354 YIDYSAR
+354 R

-366 IDAFSPKKI
+366 IDVFSPKKL

-541 NDIFIAHARKDGDR
+541 NDIFIVHARKDGDR
-555 LVLVREANGGGI
+555 LVLVREENGGAI

-608 SNGNS
+608 SDGNS

-618 GVSETLPV
+618 GVSETLPI
-626 SLPVSDRRIRIDKVS
+626 SLPVNDRRIRIDKVS
-641 VETPGL
+641 LETPGL

-655 GRLSFSYAGRSYEGW
+655 GKLSFSYAGRSYEGW

>member
-1 MNYSSFFKV
+1 
-10 RILDVGLLWV
+10 
-20 YLRRAKEP
+20 
-28 YRRRICPR
+28 
-36 AALLIYT
+36 
-43 RMIKAVLLIG
+43 MIKAVLLIG

-187 KSAMY
+187 KSTMY

-215 WETLLPLAYGEIST
+215 RETLLPLAYGEIST

-246 DNAGNTGYFALC
+246 DNAGKTGYFALC
-258 LVDRIEINLRIRMV
+258 LVDKIEINLRIRMV
-272 VDLMTTKVTSLHIR
+272 VDLLTTAVTSLHIR

-309 GVTFVDESLSY
+309 GVTSVDESLSY

-334 VPSIGEDID
+334 VTSIGEDID

-366 IDAFSPKKI
+366 IDAFSPKKL

-387 SGDIVS
+387 SGDMVS

-429 MGYDYEILDNS
+429 LGYDYEILDNS

-468 ESLIYSGVE
+468 ESLIYSGIE

-541 NDIFIAHARKDGDR
+541 NDIFIVHARKDGDR
-555 LVLVREANGGGI
+555 LVLVREENGEAI

-608 SNGNS
+608 SDGNS

-618 GVSETLPV
+618 GVSETLPI
-626 SLPVSDRRIRIDKVS
+626 SLPVNDRRIRIDKVS
-641 VETPGL
+641 LETPGL

-655 GRLSFSYAGRSYEGW
+655 GKLSFSYAGRSYEGW

>member
-1 MNYSSFFKV
+1 M
-10 RILDVGLLWV
+10 
-20 YLRRAKEP
+20 
-28 YRRRICPR
+28 
-36 AALLIYT
+36 

-76 DLGGVVRSFSNKFE
+76 DLCGVVRSFSNKFE
-90 FVKGAYDLLEAEYLS
+90 FVKEAYDLLEAEYLS

-187 KSAMY
+187 KSTMY

-215 WETLLPLAYGEIST
+215 RETLLPLAYGEIST

-246 DNAGNTGYFALC
+246 DNAGKTGYFALC
-258 LVDRIEINLRIRMV
+258 LVDKIEINLRIRMV
-272 VDLMTTKVTSLHIR
+272 VDLLTTAVTSLHIR

-334 VPSIGEDID
+334 VTSIGEDID

-366 IDAFSPKKI
+366 IDAFSPKKL

-429 MGYDYEILDNS
+429 LGYDYEILDNS

-608 SNGNS
+608 SDGNS

-618 GVSETLPV
+618 GVSETLPI
-626 SLPVSDRRIRIDKVS
+626 SLPVNDRRIRIDKVS
-641 VETPGL
+641 LETPGL

>member
-1 MNYSSFFKV
+1 M
-10 RILDVGLLWV
+10 
-20 YLRRAKEP
+20 
-28 YRRRICPR
+28 
-36 AALLIYT
+36 

-76 DLGGVVRSFSNKFE
+76 DIGGVVRSFSNKFE

-187 KSAMY
+187 KSTMY

-215 WETLLPLAYGEIST
+215 RETLLPLAYGEIST

-246 DNAGNTGYFALC
+246 DNAGNTGYFTLC

-272 VDLMTTKVTSLHIR
+272 VDLLTTAVTSLHIR

-320 AMRDG
+320 FMRDG

-334 VPSIGEDID
+334 VTSIGEDID

-366 IDAFSPKKI
+366 IDAFSPKKL

-429 MGYDYEILDNS
+429 MGYDYDILDNS

-541 NDIFIAHARKDGDR
+541 NDIFIVHARKDGDR
-555 LVLVREANGGGI
+555 LVLVREENGGAI

-608 SNGNS
+608 SDGNS

-618 GVSETLPV
+618 GVSETLPI
-626 SLPVSDRRIRIDKVS
+626 SLPVNDRRIRIDKVS
-641 VETPGL
+641 LETPGL

-655 GRLSFSYAGRSYEGW
+655 GKLSFSYAGRSYEGW

-678 GKYQTASYSLILSKI
+678 GKPQTTTYSLILSKI

>member
-1 MNYSSFFKV
+1 MDTNFPVKNKIEVFDNDGYVENSNDVTPLIKAISDIKIVFRLDFKIRQV
-10 RILDVGLLWV
+10 EVGVDQQAIYPELLLWLFDKNGV
-20 YLRRAKEP
+20 RQTSTKIGYFDGDNDIHIDYQYTVLMRPGDYISLFIDSKTLQTLHAK
-28 YRRRICPR
+28 
-36 AALLIYT
+36 
-43 RMIKAVLLIG
+43 VF
-53 GKRYDV
+53 DV
-59 TDHLKNWEDVE
+59 KE
-70 ISAKRK
+70 IS
-76 DLGGVVRSFSNKFE
+76 VS
-90 FVKGAYDLLEAEYLS
+90 Y
-105 NYTKASA
+105 
-112 ILVIGVLN
+112 IG
-120 DSWGYNEKFRCKLD
+120 
-134 FSTYQ
+134 
-139 SDGYTISINA
+139 
-149 IDDSVASIINANKSQ
+149 
-164 VYDIP
+164 
-169 VSELKE
+169 
-175 DTLYYDRIKLLN
+175 
-187 KSAMY
+187 
-192 ITPNFENEL
+192 
-201 MPDYDRFMALRLQS
+201 
-215 WETLLPLAYGEIST
+215 
-229 PVKGVMEV
+229 
-237 YDVGMDIPY
+237 
-246 DNAGNTGYFALC
+246 
-258 LVDRIEINLRIRMV
+258 
-272 VDLMTTKVTSLHIR
+272 
-286 HMSAD
+286 
-291 NKLKS
+291 
-296 DKAILLSKDGSSA
+296 
-309 GVTFVDESLSY
+309 
-320 AMRDG
+320 
-325 DRLIAYILC
+325 
-334 VPSIGEDID
+334 
-343 EIIKISRDYDF
+343 
-354 YIDYSAR
+354 R

-366 IDAFSPKKI
+366 IDVFSPKKL

-429 MGYDYEILDNS
+429 LGYDYEILDNS

-541 NDIFIAHARKDGDR
+541 NDIFIVHARKDGDR
-555 LVLVREANGGGI
+555 LVLVREENGGAI

-608 SNGNS
+608 SDGNS

-618 GVSETLPV
+618 GVSETLPI
-626 SLPVSDRRIRIDKVS
+626 SLPVNDRRIRIDKVS
-641 VETPGL
+641 LETPGL

-655 GRLSFSYAGRSYEGW
+655 GKLSFSYAGRSYEGW

>member
-1 MNYSSFFKV
+1 
-10 RILDVGLLWV
+10 
-20 YLRRAKEP
+20 
-28 YRRRICPR
+28 
-36 AALLIYT
+36 
-43 RMIKAVLLIG
+43 MIKAVLLIG

-76 DLGGVVRSFSNKFE
+76 DLGGVVRSFSNKCE

-175 DTLYYDRIKLLN
+175 DALYYDRIKLLN
-187 KSAMY
+187 KSTMY

-215 WETLLPLAYGEIST
+215 RETLLPLAYGEIST

-246 DNAGNTGYFALC
+246 DNAGKTGYFALC
-258 LVDRIEINLRIRMV
+258 LVDKIEINLRIRMV
-272 VDLMTTKVTSLHIR
+272 VDLLTTAVTSLHIR

-309 GVTFVDESLSY
+309 GVTSVDESLSY

-334 VPSIGEDID
+334 VTSIGEDID

-366 IDAFSPKKI
+366 IDAFSPKKL

-541 NDIFIAHARKDGDR
+541 NDIFIVNARKDGDR
-555 LVLVREANGGGI
+555 LVLVREENGGAI
-567 YAVTGVLFPDTI
+567 YAVTGVLFSDTI

-608 SNGNS
+608 SDGNS

-618 GVSETLPV
+618 GVSETLPI
-626 SLPVSDRRIRIDKVS
+626 SLPVNDRRIRIDKVS
-641 VETPGL
+641 LETPGL

-655 GRLSFSYAGRSYEGW
+655 GKLSFSYAGRSYEGW

>member
-1 MNYSSFFKV
+1 M
-10 RILDVGLLWV
+10 
-20 YLRRAKEP
+20 
-28 YRRRICPR
+28 
-36 AALLIYT
+36 

-105 NYTKASA
+105 NYTRASA

-187 KSAMY
+187 KSTMY

-215 WETLLPLAYGEIST
+215 RETLLPLAYGEIST

-246 DNAGNTGYFALC
+246 DNAGKTGYFALC
-258 LVDRIEINLRIRMV
+258 LVDKIEINLRIRMV
-272 VDLMTTKVTSLHIR
+272 VDLLTTAVTSLHIR

-334 VPSIGEDID
+334 VTSIGEDID

-366 IDAFSPKKI
+366 IDAFSPKKL

-541 NDIFIAHARKDGDR
+541 NDIFIVHARKDGDR
-555 LVLVREANGGGI
+555 LVLVREENGGAI
-567 YAVTGVLFPDTI
+567 YAVTGVLFPDNI

-608 SNGNS
+608 SDGNS

-618 GVSETLPV
+618 GVSETLPI
-626 SLPVSDRRIRIDKVS
+626 SLPVNDRRIRIDKVS
-641 VETPGL
+641 LETPGL

-655 GRLSFSYAGRSYEGW
+655 GKLSFSYAGRSYEGW

-678 GKYQTASYSLILSKI
+678 GKPQTTTYSLILSKI

>member
-1 MNYSSFFKV
+1 
-10 RILDVGLLWV
+10 
-20 YLRRAKEP
+20 
-28 YRRRICPR
+28 
-36 AALLIYT
+36 
-43 RMIKAVLLIG
+43 MIKAVLLIG

-90 FVKGAYDLLEAEYLS
+90 FVKWAYDLLEAEYLS

-175 DTLYYDRIKLLN
+175 DALYYDRIKLLN
-187 KSAMY
+187 KSTMY

-215 WETLLPLAYGEIST
+215 RETLLPLAYGEIST

-246 DNAGNTGYFALC
+246 DNAGKTGYFALC
-258 LVDRIEINLRIRMV
+258 LVDKIEINLRIRMV
-272 VDLMTTKVTSLHIR
+272 VDLLTTAVTSLHIR

-334 VPSIGEDID
+334 VTSIGEGID

-366 IDAFSPKKI
+366 IDAFSPKKL

-429 MGYDYEILDNS
+429 LGYDYEILDNS
-440 VRFRHMNDFFVN
+440 VHFRHMNDFFVN

-541 NDIFIAHARKDGDR
+541 NDIFIVHARKDGDR
-555 LVLVREANGGGI
+555 LVLVREENGGAI

-608 SNGNS
+608 SDGNS

-618 GVSETLPV
+618 GVSETLPI
-626 SLPVSDRRIRIDKVS
+626 SLPVNDRRIRIDKVS
-641 VETPGL
+641 LETPGL

-655 GRLSFSYAGRSYEGW
+655 GKLSFSYAGRSYEGW

>member
-1 MNYSSFFKV
+1 M
-10 RILDVGLLWV
+10 
-20 YLRRAKEP
+20 
-28 YRRRICPR
+28 
-36 AALLIYT
+36 
-43 RMIKAVLLIG
+43 
-53 GKRYDV
+53 
-59 TDHLKNWEDVE
+59 
-70 ISAKRK
+70 
-76 DLGGVVRSFSNKFE
+76 
-90 FVKGAYDLLEAEYLS
+90 
-105 NYTKASA
+105 
-112 ILVIGVLN
+112 LN

-187 KSAMY
+187 KSTMY

-215 WETLLPLAYGEIST
+215 RETLLPLAYGEIST

-246 DNAGNTGYFALC
+246 DNAGKTGYFALC
-258 LVDRIEINLRIRMV
+258 LVDKIEINLRIRMV
-272 VDLMTTKVTSLHIR
+272 VDLLTTAVTSLHIR

-334 VPSIGEDID
+334 VTSIGEDID

-366 IDAFSPKKI
+366 IDAFSPKKL

-429 MGYDYEILDNS
+429 LGYDYEILDNS

-608 SNGNS
+608 SDGNS

-618 GVSETLPV
+618 GVSETLPI
-626 SLPVSDRRIRIDKVS
+626 SLPVNDRRIRIDKVS
-641 VETPGL
+641 LETPGL

>member
-1 MNYSSFFKV
+1 M
-10 RILDVGLLWV
+10 
-20 YLRRAKEP
+20 
-28 YRRRICPR
+28 
-36 AALLIYT
+36 

-76 DLGGVVRSFSNKFE
+76 DIGGVVRSFSNKFE

-187 KSAMY
+187 KSTMY

-215 WETLLPLAYGEIST
+215 RETLLPLAYGEIST

-246 DNAGNTGYFALC
+246 DNAGKTGYFALC
-258 LVDRIEINLRIRMV
+258 LVDKIEINLRIRMV
-272 VDLMTTKVTSLHIR
+272 VDLLTTAVTSLHIR

-309 GVTFVDESLSY
+309 GVTSVDESLSY

-334 VPSIGEDID
+334 VTSIGEDID

-366 IDAFSPKKI
+366 IDAFSPKKL

-429 MGYDYEILDNS
+429 LGYDYEILDNS

-541 NDIFIAHARKDGDR
+541 NDIFIVHARKDGDR
-555 LVLVREANGGGI
+555 LVLVREENGGAI
-567 YAVTGVLFPDTI
+567 YAVMGVLFPDTI
-579 FNASYSPRNMLLVNK
+579 FNASYSPRNMILVNK

-608 SNGNS
+608 SDGNS

-618 GVSETLPV
+618 GVSETLPI
-626 SLPVSDRRIRIDKVS
+626 SLPVNDRRIRLDKVS
-641 VETPGL
+641 LETPGL

-655 GRLSFSYAGRSYEGW
+655 GKLSFSYAGRSYEGW

>member
-1 MNYSSFFKV
+1 M
-10 RILDVGLLWV
+10 
-20 YLRRAKEP
+20 
-28 YRRRICPR
+28 
-36 AALLIYT
+36 

-175 DTLYYDRIKLLN
+175 DALYYDRIKLLN
-187 KSAMY
+187 KSTMY

-215 WETLLPLAYGEIST
+215 RETLLPLAYGEIST

-246 DNAGNTGYFALC
+246 DNAGKTGYFALC
-258 LVDRIEINLRIRMV
+258 LVDKIEINLRIRMV
-272 VDLMTTKVTSLHIR
+272 VDLLTTAVTSLHIR

-309 GVTFVDESLSY
+309 GVTSVDESLSY

-334 VPSIGEDID
+334 VTSIGEDID

-366 IDAFSPKKI
+366 IDAFSPKKL

-429 MGYDYEILDNS
+429 LGYDYEILDNS

-541 NDIFIAHARKDGDR
+541 NDIFIVHAMKDGDR
-555 LVLVREANGGGI
+555 LVLVREENGGAI

-608 SNGNS
+608 SDGNS

-618 GVSETLPV
+618 GVSETLPI
-626 SLPVSDRRIRIDKVS
+626 SLPVNDRRIRIDKVS
-641 VETPGL
+641 LETPGL

-655 GRLSFSYAGRSYEGW
+655 GKLSFSYAGRSYEGW

-678 GKYQTASYSLILSKI
+678 GKPQTTSYSLILSKI